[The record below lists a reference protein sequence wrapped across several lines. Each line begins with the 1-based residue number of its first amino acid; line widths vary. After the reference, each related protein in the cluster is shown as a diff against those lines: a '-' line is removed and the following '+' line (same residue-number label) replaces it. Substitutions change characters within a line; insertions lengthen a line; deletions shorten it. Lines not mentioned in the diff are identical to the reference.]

1 MSIGIGIGVR
11 WPKQSSLVPG
21 LIKNIRARSTYF
33 ENNTCTTATLRK
45 LENCKS

>member
-11 WPKQSSLVPG
+11 WPKQTSLIPG
-21 LIKNIRARSTYF
+21 LIKNVRERSAYF
-33 ENNTCTTATLRK
+33 ENKTCTKAILQK